1 MDKFSTEIFGYNKKE
16 VHEFVNDTVSRTEE
30 WIKRLEEAD
39 FERKRLLEEINQYK
53 ANEETL
59 RLALESA
66 IRNQDIVKKNA
77 YHEAEAIVNHAK
89 NIERQAKENADRIL
103 SYAIVRSE
111 KIENRS
117 TMMKNHIEKSKNQ
130 LRTIME
136 QHEDIILQMEDI
148 EYDNY

>member
-1 MDKFSTEIFGYNKKE
+1 MDKFSTEVFGYNKKE
-16 VHEFVNDTVSRTEE
+16 VHEFVNDMVSRTEE
-30 WIKRLEEAD
+30 WIKRLEEAEK
-39 FERKRLLEEINQYK
+39 ERKHLLEEINQYK

-66 IRNQDIVKKNA
+66 IKNQDIVKKNA
-77 YHEAEAIVNHAK
+77 YHEAEIIVNHAK
-89 NIERQAKENADRIL
+89 DIERQAKENADKIV
-103 SYAIVRSE
+103 SYAIARSE

-136 QHEDIILQMEDI
+136 QHEDIILQMEDM
-148 EYDNY
+148 EDDYY